1 MIDRYIKIDREID
14 DRQLYECIFIKLEWE
29 HEEEDIFRR
38 EGNVFPKIKTY
49 SSNKI
54 VLQHY
59 SFLFLTYKDF
69 FFSRK
74 EN

>member
-38 EGNVFPKIKTY
+38 EGNVFPK
-49 SSNKI
+49 
-54 VLQHY
+54 
-59 SFLFLTYKDF
+59 
-69 FFSRK
+69 
-74 EN
+74 